1 MPVHTVVRVLPLL
14 MLLAAQLPQ
23 ARAAEPAPLE
33 TLSAEEAAKLDALKL
48 KVQRSAELKPLVE
61 RWKRARKEY
70 QIDRDK
76 FPDERDQKVAVAY
89 RKIEKELAAATQAA
103 MLAADP
109 SIKPLLAKKPR
120 ERNTGENATDS
131 DAPRNTAVQPIE
143 DVAGLPRVLLIGDSI
158 SIGYTLEVRK
168 LLAGKANVHR
178 IPVNGGATEVGL
190 ANIDAWLG
198 DGKWDVIHFNFG
210 LHDAKYMSPTVQR
223 HSREEYAA
231 NLAKLARRMQATGAR
246 LIFATT
252 TPVPDKLDATNP
264 ATTSTRRFD
273 SIPERNKLAVATLA
287 KLGVAVDDLYAAVVP
302 VQSTILR
309 PNDVHYTPEGY
320 SLLAARVAASIE
332 AELKK

>member
-1 MPVHTVVRVLPLL
+1 MPAPIIITLL
-14 MLLAAQLPQ
+14 SSLLLLAASNTS
-23 ARAAEPAPLE
+23 ARAAEPATLE
-33 TLSAEEAAKLDALKL
+33 TLSAEEATKLEALKL
-48 KVQRSAELKPLVE
+48 KVQKSPELKPLVE
-61 RWKRARKEY
+61 RWKKARKEY
-70 QIDRDK
+70 QVDRDK
-76 FPDERDQKVAVAY
+76 FPNQRDQKVALAW
-89 RKIEKELAAATQAA
+89 RKIEKELTEATRIA

-120 ERNTGENATDS
+120 ERNAGENATDS
-131 DAPRNTAVQPIE
+131 DAPRNTAVQPIQ

-190 ANIDAWLG
+190 ANIDNWLG

-210 LHDAKYMSPTVQR
+210 LHDAKYMSPTEQR
-223 HSREEYAA
+223 HSRDEYVA
-231 NLAKLARRMQATGAR
+231 NLEKLTKRMQATGAR

-273 SIPERNKLAVATLA
+273 SIPERNKLAVDALP
-287 KLGVAVDDLYAAVVP
+287 KLGVAINDLYGAVIP
-302 VQSTILR
+302 VQSKILR
-309 PNDVHYTPEGY
+309 PIDVHYTPEGY
-320 SLLAARVAASIE
+320 SVLAARVAASIE